1 MIIKEVIII
10 NILHPDDGGGDDVL
24 LFLLGKRQDS
34 GGWSWKRSLLGL
46 LLHFLRRE
54 EGEEDCLLPISE

>member
-10 NILHPDDGGGDDVL
+10 NILHPDGDDDVL
-24 LFLLGKRQDS
+24 LFLLGRRQDS

-46 LLHFLRRE
+46 HLHFLLRE
-54 EGEEDCLLPISE
+54 EGGGDCLLPISE

>member
-10 NILHPDDGGGDDVL
+10 NILHPDGGGDVL

-54 EGEEDCLLPISE
+54 EGGGDCLLPISE